1 MNAAVLTSTSLL
13 PPDERRWIGPLLL
26 ALVAHALLV
35 AGLTWGISWNKDT
48 PVHVVAQAELW
59 SAVPKL
65 AAPREV
71 DEAPPPPAEPET
83 APTPPKVEP
92 TPPPPVPAEPPMPTH
107 AQRAAELEAKAQADI
122 ALAEQKKK
130 QKAAEEARLLA
141 EQQAKDKA
149 REKTDQLARERELQ
163 DRKQAADRKAA
174 DEAKLKAQKEQQLA
188 QASKEKEKEKE
199 KAKAEKDK
207 LEKERQAKEQA
218 DKEKA
223 AKLAQD
229 KAARDKADKD
239 KTAAGD
245 KAAQAQL
252 AKERAE
258 NLRRIAGMAGA
269 SGEAGSTGTAKQSSG
284 PSASYAGRIV
294 AAVRPNVVFTDTV
307 PGNPV
312 ADVEVRTL
320 PDGTVAARRIVK
332 SSGVVSW
339 DEAVLKAIDKTAKL
353 PRDEDGRV
361 PGTLIIGFRLR
372 D

>member
-13 PPDERRWIGPLLL
+13 PPVERRWIGPLLL

-59 SAVPKL
+59 SALPKL

-71 DEAPPPPAEPET
+71 DEAPAPPTEAESPAP
-83 APTPPKVEP
+83 PPKVEP
-92 TPPPPVPAEPPMPTH
+92 TPPAPVPAEPPMPTP

-141 EQQAKDKA
+141 EQQAKNKA
-149 REKTDQLARERELQ
+149 RERAEQLARERELQ
-163 DRKQAADRKAA
+163 DRKLAAERKAA

-188 QASKEKEKEKE
+188 QAAKEKE

-218 DKEKA
+218 EKEKA

-229 KAARDKADKD
+229 KAAKDKADKD
-239 KTAAGD
+239 KAAAGD

-258 NLRRIAGMAGA
+258 NLRRIQGMAGA
-269 SGEAGSTGTAKQSSG
+269 SGEADSTGTAKQSSG

-307 PGNPV
+307 PGNPI

-332 SSGVVSW
+332 SSGVPSW

>member
-1 MNAAVLTSTSLL
+1 MQPSATAMNATVLTTTNLL
-13 PPDERRWIGPLLL
+13 PPVERRWLGPLLL

-59 SAVPKL
+59 SALPKL

-71 DEAPPPPAEPET
+71 DEAPRPPAEPD
-83 APTPPKVEP
+83 AVPPARKVEP
-92 TPPPPVPAEPPMPTH
+92 TPPPPPMPTP
-107 AQRAAELEAKAQADI
+107 AQRAAELEARAQADI

-130 QKAAEEARLLA
+130 QKTAEEARLLA

-149 REKTDQLARERELQ
+149 RERAEQLARERDLQ
-163 DRKQAADRKAA
+163 DRKLAAERKAA

-188 QASKEKEKEKE
+188 QAAKEKD

-207 LEKERQAKEQA
+207 LDKERQAKEQA
-218 DKEKA
+218 DKDKA
-223 AKLAQD
+223 AKD
-229 KAARDKADKD
+229 KA
-239 KTAAGD
+239 AAGD

-269 SGEAGSTGTAKQSSG
+269 SGEAGSAGTARQSSG

-332 SSGVVSW
+332 SSGVPSW